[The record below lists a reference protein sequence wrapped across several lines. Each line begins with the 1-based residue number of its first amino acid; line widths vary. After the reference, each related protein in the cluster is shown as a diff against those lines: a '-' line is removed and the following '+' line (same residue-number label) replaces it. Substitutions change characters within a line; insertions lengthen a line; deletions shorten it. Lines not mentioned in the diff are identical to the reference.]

1 MNFVGVKFHNVV
13 PMWFKIKLEQVK
25 YFHFKDVNSR
35 KNEVRST
42 TYLY

>member
-1 MNFVGVKFHNVV
+1 MDYVGVKFHNVV
-13 PMWFKIKLEQVK
+13 PMWFEIKLEQVK

-35 KNEVRST
+35 KNEMKST